1 MLNRKDTFSNNNT
14 KKGIGL
20 DYQKLIAL
28 EYCINAKN
36 NESIWIEC
44 FGDVA
49 NDNSS
54 VEIKHHF
61 ESHNITSN
69 SEDVWKTLKNYAV
82 EFDKIIDNDTLI
94 LFTTSSINADSI
106 FHKWNE
112 KTPNTKYTILQ
123 KHITADGITKYK
135 EEFFKKKKA
144 DLLLI
149 LKKFYIF
156 SEQPN
161 IIEKS
166 KELKENPFF
175 SLIPDE
181 LKDAALE
188 NAYGYISLK
197 ALDNLDKWEINSND
211 FKKDMRFTLMNFTQN
226 NIPFPLIQKEE
237 LHETELNKR
246 DFLFIEKLKKI
257 DVKENDQA
265 NAVEDYIKANL
276 SVEKLLRITPTIK
289 SNLEIYDEE
298 IERNLK
304 DEKSY
309 SSYNLSKEDLD
320 SQKSKI
326 ESRNVFFNC
335 LRQEHTQIINVTN
348 TQKYYRNGRIHDIVE
363 NNKFDWEFKET
374 DL

>member
-1 MLNRKDTFSNNNT
+1 MSYSKDTFLNNNT
-14 KKGIGL
+14 KKGIGF

-49 NDNSS
+49 NETSS
-54 VEIKHHF
+54 VEIKHHL

-82 EFDKIIDNDTLI
+82 EFEKIIDNDTLI
-94 LFTTSSINADSI
+94 LFTTSSINDDSI
-106 FHKWNE
+106 FYKWNE

-123 KHITADGITKYK
+123 KHIPADGIAKYK
-135 EEFFKKKKA
+135 EEFFKKKKT
-144 DLLLI
+144 DLIPI

-181 LKDAALE
+181 LKDSALE
-188 NAYGYISLK
+188 SAYGYISLK
-197 ALDNLDKWEINSND
+197 AIDNFDKWEINSND

-226 NIPFPLIQKEE
+226 HIPFPLIQKEE
-237 LHETELNKR
+237 LNETELNKR

-276 SVEKLLRITPTIK
+276 SIEKLLRITPTIK
-289 SNLEIYDEE
+289 SNLEVYDEE

-326 ESRNVFFNC
+326 ASRNVFFNC

-363 NNKFDWEFKET
+363 NNKFDWEFKDT